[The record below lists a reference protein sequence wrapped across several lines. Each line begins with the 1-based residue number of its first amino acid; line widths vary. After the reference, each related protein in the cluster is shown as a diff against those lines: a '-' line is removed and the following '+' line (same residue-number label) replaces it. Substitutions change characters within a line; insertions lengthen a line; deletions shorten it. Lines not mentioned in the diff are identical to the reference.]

1 MKALARHFLAEYYG
15 CDRDLLDDQVAL
27 EQALT
32 EAAAAAKTTLIST
45 HLHRFSPQ
53 GVSGVAILAESHLA
67 IHTWPE
73 HGFAAVELFV
83 CGSDGDPAAGDA
95 VLRAALCPTHAET
108 RLLERGDP
116 ARLEQPTA

>member
-53 GVSGVAILAESHLA
+53 GVSGVALKIDRRA
-67 IHTWPE
+67 
-73 HGFAAVELFV
+73 
-83 CGSDGDPAAGDA
+83 DG
-95 VLRAALCPTHAET
+95 T
-108 RLLERGDP
+108 RLFEGQAEAVSRSNKLQYLVPNLVEAMFTDFPGNSGETLRISIAPEKTTVRRVD
-116 ARLEQPTA
+116 